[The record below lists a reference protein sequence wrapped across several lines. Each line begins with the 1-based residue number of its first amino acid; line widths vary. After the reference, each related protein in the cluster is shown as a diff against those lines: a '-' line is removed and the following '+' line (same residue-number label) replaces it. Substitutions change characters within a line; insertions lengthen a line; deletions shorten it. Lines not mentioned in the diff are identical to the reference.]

1 MTTESAARGAFEDLL
16 SELVRLCQIRFGQ
29 DFQGALLFGSTVS
42 QLKPVTDID
51 LIVAITGLP
60 KNRRERLSLF
70 SDIEVALKPKL
81 DHMQAR
87 FGIRLELSEKLRTPD
102 ELSHF
107 SPLYLDWVDHSR
119 ILFERNAVFSD
130 LIKKTAQYISES
142 GARRVQ
148 RGLKW
153 YWILREGVTGDDEFE
168 VGWKTPGAS

>member
-1 MTTESAARGAFEDLL
+1 VTAESAARGAFEELL
-16 SELVRLCQIRFGQ
+16 SEVVRLCQIRFGQ

-51 LIVAITGLP
+51 LMVAITGLP
-60 KNRRERLSLF
+60 KNRRERLGFF
-70 SDIEVALKPKL
+70 SDIEVALKSRL
-81 DHMQAR
+81 DLMQAR

-119 ILFERNAVFSD
+119 ILFERNSIFSN
-130 LIKKTAQYISES
+130 LIQKTAKYISDS

-168 VGWKTPGAS
+168 VGWEPPGAP